1 MDLQPK
7 HTKILPLNSNEW
19 SISTYKLPFIDFSH
33 IFKTCSE
40 EPKVCSIAVSYCFC
54 LLIPA
59 LIILYI
65 PTIPDTWQFG
75 VIIYTT
81 ILLSCIIWLYFYVEW
96 VTGPINT
103 YRIYELFNMRTK
115 FLLYMSVIFI
125 ILLAVLSHYID
136 ILSLFIIVF
145 FFFLLLLLFS
155 GIYKILLFF
164 YSLKVVNSIIL
175 IFPFVSIILGVFL
188 LVHKNDQLIGEL
200 IY

>member
-7 HTKILPLNSNEW
+7 HTKILPFNSNEW

-40 EPKVCSIAVSYCFC
+40 EPKVCFVITLYCIC

-59 LIILYI
+59 IIILCI
-65 PTIPDTWQFG
+65 PTISDDLQLG

-81 ILLSCIIWLYFYVEW
+81 ILLGFIIWLYFYVEW
-96 VTGPINT
+96 TTGYIDKD
-103 YRIYELFNMRTK
+103 RIYELFNMRTK
-115 FLLYMSVIFI
+115 FLLFICVIFI
-125 ILLAVLSHYID
+125 FLLIILSRYID
-136 ILSLFIIVF
+136 ILSIFIIGVLLL
-145 FFFLLLLLFS
+145 LLLLLFS
-155 GIYKILLFF
+155 VIYRILLFF

-175 IFPFVSIILGVFL
+175 IFPFVAIILGVVL

>member
-19 SISTYKLPFIDFSH
+19 STKYGIPFIDFSH
-33 IFKTCSE
+33 MFKTCSE
-40 EPKVCSIAVSYCFC
+40 EPKVCSIVVSYCIC

-59 LIILYI
+59 LIILFI
-65 PTIPDTWQFG
+65 PTIPDNWQFG
-75 VIIYTT
+75 VIIYTS
-81 ILLSCIIWLYFYVEW
+81 ILLGFIIWLYFYVEW
-96 VTGPINT
+96 TTGYINT

-115 FLLYMSVIFI
+115 FLLFMLVVFI

-145 FFFLLLLLFS
+145 FLLLLLLLFS
-155 GIYKILLFF
+155 SIYRILLFF

-175 IFPFVSIILGVFL
+175 IFPFIAIILGIVL

>member
-1 MDLQPK
+1 MNSSNDYL
-7 HTKILPLNSNEW
+7 LPLNSNEW
-19 SISTYKLPFIDFSH
+19 STKYGLPYIDFNY
-33 IFKTCSE
+33 IFGSCGRSA
-40 EPKVCSIAVSYCFC
+40 KVCFIVTSYCIC

-59 LIILYI
+59 LILLFI
-65 PTIPDTWQFG
+65 PTIPDDWQFG

-81 ILLSCIIWLYFYVEW
+81 ILLCCIIWLYFYVEW
-96 VTGPINT
+96 TTGYINKD
-103 YRIYELFNMRTK
+103 RILELFGMRTK
-115 FLLYMSVIFI
+115 FLLFMLIIFI
-125 ILLAVLSHYID
+125 VLLAVLSHYID

-155 GIYKILLFF
+155 GIYRILLFF

-175 IFPFVSIILGVFL
+175 IFPFVSIILGVVL